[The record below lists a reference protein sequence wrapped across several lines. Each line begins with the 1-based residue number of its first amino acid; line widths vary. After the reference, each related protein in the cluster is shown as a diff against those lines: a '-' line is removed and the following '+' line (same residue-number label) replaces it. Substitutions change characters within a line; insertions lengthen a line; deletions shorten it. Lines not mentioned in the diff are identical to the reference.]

1 MLLKV
6 ISKIKKCFIP
16 VRHLVYLPFKK
27 RLAKIKKALSVHQF
41 FIPYL
46 LSFLFYPFEIIFGL
60 DALVRLNRKSG
71 KRKKTYFL
79 KEDLPMKTFM
89 EEYGLIVVAAIVI
102 MIFVVVAT
110 PVGEALRDGVIDVIK
125 KLTEKLEAGLSVTA
139 DSVSI

>member
-1 MLLKV
+1 
-6 ISKIKKCFIP
+6 
-16 VRHLVYLPFKK
+16 
-27 RLAKIKKALSVHQF
+27 
-41 FIPYL
+41 
-46 LSFLFYPFEIIFGL
+46 
-60 DALVRLNRKSG
+60 
-71 KRKKTYFL
+71 
-79 KEDLPMKTFM
+79 MKTFM